1 MSLRCPADKY
11 KRSPATTDR
20 ASEIKIKRLL
30 IGHIKAETAFAKNHA
45 SSGAYTFL
53 GYFVRMNKICSN
65 D

>member
-1 MSLRCPADKY
+1 MPLRSPADKH
-11 KRSPATTDR
+11 KRSPATIDR
-20 ASEIKIKRLL
+20 ASEIKIKWLL
-30 IGHIKAETAFAKNHA
+30 IGLKAERNFTKDHA